1 MFWLGPKAAMRWRH
15 RRIGSEVMQRLM
27 LTALLVKDY
36 DEAIAFYAGKLG
48 FEVTQ
53 DTRLSAEKRWVVV
66 TPRSGGGSLLL
77 ARAADDRQRAA
88 IGEQS
93 GGRVFL
99 FLETDDFARDHAD
112 YSAKGVIFAE
122 EPRQEPYGTVAVF
135 IDLYGNHWDLI
146 QPARATQWSGS
157 EAN

>member
-1 MFWLGPKAAMRWRH
+1 
-15 RRIGSEVMQRLM
+15 MQRLM
-27 LTALLVKDY
+27 HTALLVKDY

-66 TPRSGGGSLLL
+66 SPRSGGGSLLL
-77 ARAADDRQRAA
+77 ARAADDRQHAA

-99 FLETDDFARDHAD
+99 FLETDDFARDYAD
-112 YSAKGVIFAE
+112 YSAKGIIFAE

-135 IDLYGNHWDLI
+135 IDLYGNRWDLI
-146 QPARATQWSGS
+146 QPGRATQWSGS